1 MAGAR
6 PIESGTRCNLIM
18 WGRMRPDRRR
28 ITITHAGKV
37 KEEEEEEGGKEGA
50 VQEAHGGKQ

>member
-1 MAGAR
+1 
-6 PIESGTRCNLIM
+6 M
-18 WGRMRPDRRR
+18 WGRMRPDKRR